1 MVSASLEPPSV
12 IPAEWLA
19 EPTAGAS
26 SERQDKELEAEQRRG
41 REMLERYAKRNEVA
55 AAARERMKA
64 EEKAEEIPGFKI
76 SPEA

>member
-41 REMLERYAKRNEVA
+41 REMLAKYAQKSR
-55 AAARERMKA
+55 
-64 EEKAEEIPGFKI
+64 
-76 SPEA
+76 